1 MYFLLFQANSEFLK
15 NRKCMLSLHFWILGS
30 SRWYTRAICVS
41 HLSVVVG
48 GICPALKHLLY
59 CIKRTSHLW
68 LFFFFKLLS
77 TMTLPFCSWLSLT
90 PFFHLPS
97 VNPQATHIS
106 CLAVDDLTIHM
117 TVQKWGI
124 LASPRCISTFFFF
137 SCENRSQSWVFTCI
151 SRETQPLP
159 FHFSLQPQPC
169 HMLHIILPP
178 LLIHCLQQKSLQG
191 LPISC
196 TQDPEDTGYQ
206 AVQLNSLFPIF
217 PKSEFC
223 HVHVLERQETW
234 L

>member
-1 MYFLLFQANSEFLK
+1 MHAQFAFLNSGEFTMIHQGYLCISPISRGRWNLPCTQAFTLLHKK
-15 NRKCMLSLHFWILGS
+15 NI
-30 SRWYTRAICVS
+30 T
-41 HLSVVVG
+41 SV
-48 GICPALKHLLY
+48 
-59 CIKRTSHLW
+59 T
-68 LFFFFKLLS
+68 FFFFKLLS

-90 PFFHLPS
+90 LFFHLPS

-117 TVQKWGI
+117 TVQKWGT

-151 SRETQPLP
+151 SSETQPLP

-223 HVHVLERQETW
+223 HVHVLERQDTW